1 MNEEKFNLTLR
12 KFLKS
17 FGIAG
22 QREIERAV
30 AQAIEDGKLGGTETL
45 KATARL
51 QVDEISLDTVVE
63 GHIELE

>member
-22 QREIERAV
+22 QREIEKSV

-51 QVDEISLDTVVE
+51 RIDEISLDTTVE
-63 GHIELE
+63 GQIDLE